1 MFIISIKEKQISLFV
16 YKNIM
21 LMLNHII
28 LTTAHITFNTIINI
42 LNGKTILTNVHMSF
56 HLNGENSYL
65 NLHILIFYLHI

>member
-1 MFIISIKEKQISLFV
+1 
-16 YKNIM
+16 M

-28 LTTAHITFNTIINI
+28 LAATHITFNTIINI